1 MTESVWRGWVCSSAN
16 EPPLQRALALL
27 RERHKAEG
35 RLIVVR
41 GEAGAGASAF
51 ASRLH
56 QMLAREGMR
65 SELVPRMA
73 MNADFVFM
81 THLLRSLGLPIYSA
95 DIHPPRRISLPY
107 IAALHLRRY
116 QTIIFDDGHDF
127 FSKHQQKIHLTY
139 KVLSYLL
146 TPPFGYDV
154 VFCGTYDG
162 LTELGLRARG
172 MGVEVVYVDLKAM
185 ECDEAYQHFVA
196 RTMEALALSKIPT
209 YLVPF
214 ESPPAVFDP
223 RQQGAI
229 DAENDLIRMLVP
241 KTIPLLF
248 PEFVTSHGIDLYELH
263 EHTKGLVGKTVST
276 LRALKA
282 SMVLDA
288 KSMVGRAG
296 ALDKVPLPLA
306 EVARVAEVAGAAEVL
321 SIHSQVPAH
330 SVKQQDSQPAE
341 VLSIHA
347 PKPKPKA
354 VFERGFE
361 TYLKP
366 VADETLG
373 SWLSRNACSP
383 SITIIHDDFLRWCTG
398 LTQGSQQSYHSYKR
412 QMLTRA
418 RGVADSNGLPIPARL
433 AREVA
438 TAPSNEG
445 NADQIPWDPAV
456 LLGSAGYSVALGRD
470 ILEHDTLYR
479 SQAFLNV
486 FPARLQNRMHVQFSL
501 PGDATHPRENRK
513 YCAQCIA
520 DDVTAMRAPALR
532 RAWRKRGAAVCIYHR
547 HPVLLQ
553 RLDRSSLSELTGS
566 WLAYSQHTQREAFDH
581 GTGLISRSA
590 RGFQEIASECRIC
603 RIVGRLQVWV
613 DNAPAKPTMS
623 QPSKYALY
631 FLLGF
636 FLYQPTLISDGGIAR
651 WFIRLD
657 KGSRLNAKLF
667 DRPTV
672 RQLVANIETAPPKA
686 IAVAYLLIGCAFNL
700 IRPAEHDFLQGALT
714 FTDSVFPSD
723 RGEIKALAQCF
734 QNYHIVAVW
743 ESARRNLSA
752 EDLAHVEW
760 LLKK

>member
-1 MTESVWRGWVCSSAN
+1 MWRGWVCSSAN

-27 RERHKAEG
+27 RERQKTEG

-56 QMLAREGMR
+56 QLLAREGMR
-65 SELVPRMA
+65 SALVPRMA

-95 DIHPPRRISLPY
+95 DIHPPRRNSLPY

-116 QTIIFDDGHDF
+116 QAIIFDDGHDF
-127 FSKHQQKIHLTY
+127 FSKHQQKIHLIY

-146 TPPFGYDV
+146 TPPFGYDI

-162 LTELGLRARG
+162 LTELGLRARD

-196 RTMEALALSKIPT
+196 GTMKALTLSKIPT
-209 YLVPF
+209 YLVPSYLVPS
-214 ESPPAVFDP
+214 ESPSAVPDP
-223 RQQGAI
+223 LQQGAMT
-229 DAENDLIRMLVP
+229 AESDLIRMLGP
-241 KTIPLLF
+241 MTIPPLF
-248 PEFVTSHGIDLYELH
+248 PEFVTPQGIDLFELH
-263 EHTKGLVGKTVST
+263 AHTQGLVGKTVSA
-276 LRALKA
+276 LGNLKA
-282 SMVLDA
+282 LMVLDSRA
-288 KSMVGRAG
+288 VAGGAG
-296 ALDKVPLPLA
+296 ALEKAPLLH
-306 EVARVAEVAGAAEVL
+306 AEVAGVAELGSTHNVEL
-321 SIHSQVPAH
+321 DVRSSKQPDSPLAETLCAH
-330 SVKQQDSQPAE
+330 E
-341 VLSIHA
+341 
-347 PKPKPKA
+347 PKPNPN
-354 VFERGFE
+354 VTSGRGFE

-383 SITIIHDDFLRWCTG
+383 SITMIHDDFLRWCTG
-398 LTQGSQQSYHSYKR
+398 LTQGSEQSYYSYTR
-412 QMLTRA
+412 QLLTRA
-418 RGVADSNGLPIPARL
+418 GGVADSNGLTFPARL
-433 AREVA
+433 AGEVA

-470 ILEHDTLYR
+470 ILEHDTLYL

-486 FPARLQNRMHVQFSL
+486 FPARLQNRMHVQFAL
-501 PGDATHPRENRK
+501 PGDATHPRENCK
-513 YCAQCIA
+513 YCAQCMA
-520 DDVTAMRAPALR
+520 DDVIAMRTPALR
-532 RAWRKRGAAVCIYHR
+532 RAWRKRGAAVCTYHR

-553 RLDRSSLSELTGS
+553 RLERSSLSELTGS
-566 WLAYSQHTQREAFDH
+566 WLAYAQHTQREAFDH

-603 RIVGRLQVWV
+603 RIVGRLQDWV

-657 KGSRLNAKLF
+657 KGSKLNAKVF

-672 RQLVANIETAPPKA
+672 RQLVVNIETAHPKA
-686 IAVAYLLIGCAFNL
+686 IAMAYLLIGCAFNL
-700 IRPAEHDFLQGALT
+700 IRPAEHDFLQGVLT
-714 FTDSVFPSD
+714 FTNSVFPRD
-723 RGEIKALAQCF
+723 RGEIKNLAQCF
-734 QNYHIVAVW
+734 QDYHVVAVW